1 MIEELLWIFC
11 GFWIGYAIAQIRGNK
26 PI

>member
-26 PI
+26 LI